1 MSKTTSTKSSISP
14 QERREIVKWIVQA
27 ALGLVGY
34 GLLLFFS
41 VGKLDWAWGWTLLAI
56 LAVFLAAH
64 PLILIPINPA
74 LLVERERGLRDPR
87 VKSWDRWVAAL
98 GGGVFPLAS
107 WIVAGLDVRF
117 GWAGALPLATH
128 LGGLLVTVLGYALF
142 LWAMASNA
150 FFAEGVRIQ
159 SERGHT
165 VITDGP
171 YSCVRHPGYAGATSS
186 ILATPFLLGSLWAV
200 LPSLVAALLYVAR
213 TWLEDQTLMEELPG
227 YKAYAQQTRSRLLPG
242 IW

>member
-1 MSKTTSTKSSISP
+1 MNKNALTGNAISP
-14 QERREIVKWIVQA
+14 EERREIVKWIVQS

-34 GLLLFFS
+34 GLLLFLTAGS
-41 VGKLDWAWGWTLLAI
+41 LNWIWGWVFLGVLA
-56 LAVFLAAH
+56 AFLAAH

-74 LLVERERGLRDPR
+74 LLAERERGLRDPR

-98 GGGVFPLAS
+98 AAGVFPLAS

-117 GWAGALPLATH
+117 GWAGSLPLAVH
-128 LGGLLVTVLGYALF
+128 LGGLLVTLLGFALF

-159 SERGHT
+159 AERGHEVAT
-165 VITDGP
+165 GGP
-171 YSCVRHPGYAGATSS
+171 YGCVRHPGYAGAILSL
-186 ILATPFLLGSLWAV
+186 LATPFLLGSLWAII
-200 LPSLVAALLYVAR
+200 PSLVAALLYVVR
-213 TWLEDQTLMEELPG
+213 TWLEDKTLMDELPG
-227 YKAYAQQTRSRLLPG
+227 YKAYARQTRSRLLPG

>member
-1 MSKTTSTKSSISP
+1 MNEPTSTRNAISP
-14 QERREIVKWIVQA
+14 HERREIVKWIVQS

-41 VGKLDWAWGWTLLAI
+41 AGRLDWAWGWALLI
-56 LAVFLAAH
+56 VLAAFLAAH

-87 VKSWDRWVAAL
+87 VKSWDRWITAL
-98 GGGVFPLAS
+98 GAGVFPLAS

-117 GWAGALPLATH
+117 GWAGALPLAAH
-128 LGGLLVTVLGYALF
+128 IGGLLVTVLGYALF

-165 VITDGP
+165 VITGGP
-171 YSCVRHPGYAGATSS
+171 YSCVRHPGYAGAILSM
-186 ILATPFLLGSLWAV
+186 LATPFLLGSLWAI
-200 LPSLVAALLYVAR
+200 LPSLVAALLYITR
-213 TWLEDQTLMEELPG
+213 TWLEDKTLMEELPG
-227 YKAYAQQTRSRLLPG
+227 YQAYAERTRSRLLPG